1 MPFDKAYMKKLL
13 FELVAIPSVSKHA
26 DAENAC
32 ADLLCRRLR
41 EIAAATGADL
51 RAEEIPVGDRLG
63 RRAVLALLR
72 SPGKTA
78 RTVLLTGHFDV
89 VDPAPFGALADKAFD
104 PECCTAALLRERIP
118 EQAREDLASGN
129 WLAGRGIM
137 DMKAGLALFA
147 AAIKAWAE
155 EGGAPLNIAFLAVP
169 DEEADSD
176 GMRGALPALEDMLER
191 EGLECIAA
199 LTGEPCFWNESRRP
213 SVRGFY
219 TGSTGK
225 IMPLFLA
232 FGRSAHI
239 ADYFSGVSAALMI
252 AEAAARAEAAPEL
265 FEKGEGWKLAPAA
278 CLSMKVHRE
287 SYSVTLPDTA
297 SAYFNVLTVRT
308 PAEILS
314 ACLGIAKRSAEAVRE
329 RLEAAARAS
338 GAEEGA
344 CAIPE
349 IRVLTAG
356 QVIAAARE
364 KIGPAALE
372 QKLGALSRELADRD
386 ARERS
391 TAMLIACAREAAI
404 EGPAYAVGFV
414 PPYYP
419 ARLNRRRTENERR
432 LRAVME
438 ETVPEAGEL
447 AGDGRVE
454 LTELFT
460 GISDLSF
467 LGFDG
472 SRADLEALSDNM
484 AGWGDVYG
492 LPVDALLK
500 LDVPVANMGPSGR
513 GAHRGTERL
522 EMRYSLEAA
531 PELLFRTVRRL
542 AER

>member
-26 DAENAC
+26 AEENAC
-32 ADLLCRRLR
+32 ADLLCRRLS
-41 EIAAATGADL
+41 EIAEKTGADL
-51 RAEEIPVGDRLG
+51 RVGEPAVGDALG

-72 SPGKTA
+72 SPKKTA

-89 VDPAPFGALADKAFD
+89 VDPAPFGTLADRAFD
-104 PECCTAALLRERIP
+104 PEPCTAALLKEKIP
-118 EQAREDLASGN
+118 EQAREDLASGG

-137 DMKAGLALFA
+137 DMKAGLALFVT
-147 AAIKAWAE
+147 AIKAWAE
-155 EGGAPLNIAFLAVP
+155 EGGAPLNIVFLAVP

-176 GMRGALPALEDMLER
+176 GMRGALPAFADMLEK

-199 LTGEPCFWNESRRP
+199 LTGEPCFWNESRKP

-232 FGRSAHI
+232 LGRSAHI

-265 FEKGEGWKLAPAA
+265 FERGEGWKLEPAA
-278 CLSMKVHRE
+278 CLSLKVHRE

-308 PAEILS
+308 PAEILEV
-314 ACLGIAKRSAEAVRE
+314 CLGIAKRSAEAVRGK
-329 RLEAAARAS
+329 LEAAARAS

-344 CAIPE
+344 CRIPD
-349 IRVLTAG
+349 IKVLTAAR
-356 QVIAAARE
+356 VIAAAKA
-364 KIGPAALE
+364 KIGAAALE
-372 QKLGALSRELADRD
+372 EKLGALARKLAGKD

-391 TAMLIACAREAAI
+391 IATLIACAREAAI
-404 EGPAYAVGFV
+404 KGPAYVVGFV

-419 ARLNRRRTENERR
+419 ARLNRQRTENERR

-438 ETVPEAGEL
+438 ETVPEAGAL

-454 LTELFT
+454 LTEMFT

-484 AGWGDVYG
+484 AGWGDVYD
-492 LPVDALLK
+492 LPIDALLK

-513 GAHRGTERL
+513 DAHKGTERL
-522 EMRYSLEAA
+522 EMKYSFDAA
-531 PELLFRTVRRL
+531 PELLMRTVKRL